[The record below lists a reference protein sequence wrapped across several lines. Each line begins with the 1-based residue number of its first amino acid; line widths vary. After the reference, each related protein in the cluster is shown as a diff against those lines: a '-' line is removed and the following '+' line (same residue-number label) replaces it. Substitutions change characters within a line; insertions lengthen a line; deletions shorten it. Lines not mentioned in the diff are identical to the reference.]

1 MAFTYTLVNENR
13 KIIHV
18 DMDAFFASIEQRDN
32 PALRG
37 KPVIV
42 GGSPDS
48 RGVVAAASYEARQ
61 FKIRSAM
68 SCSQAARLCPEA
80 IFVRP
85 RFSRYQEVSAQFHR
99 ILREVSDCV
108 EPLGLDEAYLDVT
121 ENKFKEASATK
132 LGWYLKARIKG
143 QLQLTA
149 SAGVAPNKFLAKLAS
164 EMKKPDGLFV
174 IGPND
179 IETVVR
185 RLEIEK
191 LWGVG
196 PATAAKLHAQGWKT
210 TEDLRRQSV
219 LELCR
224 AVGSQG
230 RFLFD
235 LAHGVDCR
243 AVAALREMKS
253 SGAETT
259 FAEDSCDVD
268 SLAATLLALA
278 KRVSAGLEKKGGP
291 KASVVTLKLRY
302 SDFSTITRST
312 TLATPTSESATFFEC
327 AEKLLRHSTEAG
339 KRPVRLIGISV
350 GGFKETAPSLQL
362 AFPDL

>member
-1 MAFTYTLVNENR
+1 MSENR

-42 GGSPDS
+42 GGSPQS

-68 SCSQAARLCPEA
+68 SCFEAARLCPHA

-85 RFSRYQEVSAQFHR
+85 RFSRYQEVSGKLHR
-99 ILREVSDCV
+99 ILREVSDCM

-121 ENKFKEASATK
+121 ENKLGEKSATK
-132 LGWYLKARIKG
+132 LGRYLKARIKG

-174 IGPND
+174 IGPDD
-179 IETVVR
+179 IEATVRCLDV
-185 RLEIEK
+185 EK

-196 PATAAKLHAQGWKT
+196 PATAAKLRGRGWNT
-210 TEDLRRQSV
+210 TEDLRRQSIA
-219 LELCR
+219 ELCSV
-224 AVGSQG
+224 VGSQG
-230 RFLFD
+230 RFLFG
-235 LAHGVDCR
+235 LAHGLDPRPVSGS
-243 AVAALREMKS
+243 REMKS
-253 SGAETT
+253 RGAETT
-259 FAEDSCDVD
+259 FAQDTLDTEA
-268 SLAATLLALA
+268 LKATLLTLTQ
-278 KRVSAGLEKKGGP
+278 RVSDGLQKKGV
-291 KASVVTLKLRY
+291 KANSLTLKIRY

-312 TLATPTSESATFFEC
+312 TLSTATSECSVFYELAQQ
-327 AEKLLRHSTEAG
+327 LLHHSTQAG

-350 GGFKETAPSLQL
+350 AGFKETAPSLQL
-362 AFPDL
+362 IFPDL